1 MEDLLKMSFLG
12 DIMCEKPL
20 MKASYKNGKYNFDYL
35 FENIKDK
42 LDESDIV
49 VANLETVFAGK
60 DKGYTK
66 DIYSFNTPD
75 EFAEAISK
83 VKIDYLS
90 TANNHCLDRGIDGL
104 SRTIEVLDKY
114 GIKSYGTYARKEDRR
129 SYETVDLN
137 GYKVALISYTYGTN
151 VDDNKVIL
159 DDNNHYHVNVLRYQ
173 KIDFDNFNKTLKSDT
188 FRGKLSKVIRSFT
201 TLEQRMKLKKSLGK
215 LKLKKSNESFKEEDL
230 YKPYIDKLLED
241 IEAAKVNTD
250 YVIVNLH
257 SGALFNPEIG
267 AYTEKIVEVIKNSGA
282 DAIIAHHPHIVKH
295 TEHLDN
301 MFVAYSL
308 GNFSISPSSIYVLP
322 DDLPE
327 YGVMLH
333 LYFSEKKVEKMTFTI
348 FKMVESENGNLTVY
362 PIDELYG
369 LLKSSDKSD
378 LIEDSRRIY
387 KVFTRRE
394 DSNFKILSEYE
405 LAQTK

>member
-1 MEDLLKMSFLG
+1 MSNLFKMSFIG
-12 DIMCEKPL
+12 DIMCEKPI
-20 MKASYKNGKYNFDYL
+20 MKASYKNGRYNFDYL
-35 FENIKDK
+35 FINIKDK
-42 LDESDIV
+42 LDESDVV
-49 VANLETVFAGK
+49 VANLETIFAGK

-75 EFAEAISK
+75 EFVEAISK
-83 VKIDYLS
+83 VKIDYVS

-104 SRTIEVLDKY
+104 KRTIEVLDKY
-114 GIKSYGTYARKEDRR
+114 NVRSYGTYAKREDRR
-129 SYETVDLN
+129 PYETVDL
-137 GYKVALISYTYGTN
+137 GGFKVALISYTYGTN

-159 DDNNHYHVNVLRYQ
+159 DENNHYHVNVLRSQ
-173 KIDFDNFNKTLKSDT
+173 KVDFNNFNKTLKADS

-215 LKLKKSNESFKEEDL
+215 LTLKKSNEPFKEEDL

-241 IEAAKVNTD
+241 IKAAKENTN

-257 SGALFNPEIG
+257 SGALFNPEVG
-267 AYTEKIVEVIKNSGA
+267 AYTEKIVEIIKKAGV

-295 TEHLDN
+295 TEHLGD

-308 GNFSISPSSIYVLP
+308 GNFSISPSSIYVIP

-333 LYFSEKKVEKMTFTI
+333 LYFTDNKIVKMTFTI

-362 PIDELYG
+362 PIDKLYG
-369 LLKSSDKSD
+369 NLNDIEKEKLLK
-378 LIEDSRRIY
+378 DSIHIY
-387 KVFTRRE
+387 NVFTGTYKNSLE
-394 DSNFKILSEYE
+394 VLSEYE
-405 LAQTK
+405 LTN